1 MEISKKLEVN
11 LYTSEKHIMVTSA
24 EQNKEPPNREKIIN
38 NLWTLNSMI
47 IEGIIK
53 MFLKCSEAT
62 ETHSM

>member
-1 MEISKKLEVN
+1 
-11 LYTSEKHIMVTSA
+11 MVKSA
-24 EQNKEPPNREKIIN
+24 EQNKGPPNRDKIIN

-62 ETHSM
+62 ETQAM